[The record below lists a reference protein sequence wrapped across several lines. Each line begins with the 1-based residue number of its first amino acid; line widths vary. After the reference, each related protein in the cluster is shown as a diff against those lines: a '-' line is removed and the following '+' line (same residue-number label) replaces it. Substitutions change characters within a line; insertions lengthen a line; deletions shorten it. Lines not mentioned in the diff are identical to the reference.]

1 MRTTVAIAIAGAA
14 GVLARHTI
22 QQLVPRHGSMPWGTF
37 AVNVSGAFAL
47 GFLFTLLV
55 RHFQVPMW
63 VQEAMLVGFLGGY
76 TTFSTLAL
84 ETYLLGESDRYVL
97 AAAYSLG
104 TLVVGIGAL
113 VVGIH
118 LARRL

>member
-1 MRTTVAIAIAGAA
+1 MRTTVAIAIAGAL

-22 QQLVPRHGSMPWGTF
+22 QQLVPRHGGLPWGTF
-37 AVNVSGAFAL
+37 VVNVSGAFAV